1 MKDKKH
7 RTIDVRV
14 GSDMVKIA
22 ESIRRTRLSAGI
34 TQQVAADRAGISQSF
49 WSEIERG
56 VWMLS
61 VQTLLK
67 VAKALGVKPEKLLP
81 K

>member
-1 MKDKKH
+1 MTKKQI
-7 RTIDVRV
+7 T
-14 GSDMVKIA
+14 KIA
-22 ESIRRTRLSAGI
+22 QSIRQARLSAGI
-34 TQQVAADRAGISQSF
+34 TQQYAADRAGISQSF

-67 VAKALGVKPEKLLP
+67 VAKALGVKPEELLP
-81 K
+81 E